1 MAQYNNG
8 DSHPTKL
15 ANWQQLERFFK
26 RQKGRMFDQELVQNI
41 NATQH
46 EKPGAAE
53 ILIIWLYETMT
64 GRRVKTIPGEYT
76 NNYTDDKYQIQ
87 LPLYARHT
95 ASSAIK
101 VNSNLV
107 AILDAIFAL
116 EKSKNYRGIHL
127 SEPKYRKGED
137 AKDSRTPQNVEKWRE
152 RAIPG
157 AVQDRIHP
165 RRARAAISC
174 QPRRAR

>member
-101 VNSNLV
+101 VMSNYV
-107 AILDAIFAL
+107 YANVDAMML
-116 EKSKNYRGIHL
+116 
-127 SEPKYRKGED
+127 
-137 AKDSRTPQNVEKWRE
+137 
-152 RAIPG
+152 
-157 AVQDRIHP
+157 
-165 RRARAAISC
+165 
-174 QPRRAR
+174 